1 MSQGASKKPEKNEKK
16 DKGEKHEEK
25 QEKHA
30 KEPEKLSAVQEK
42 LDVLKK
48 RAHLIFRNID
58 CVSLFDR
65 ILKKTPEEVLNT
77 IVESGLRGRGG
88 AGFPTGQKWKAAL
101 GAPGDVKYVICNADE
116 GEPGTF
122 KDRVI
127 LERQPD
133 KIIVGMATCAYV
145 TKATEGYIYM
155 RGEYNFMRELV
166 EKRCLRWNAIFERH
180 KFPFRVHLRSG
191 SGAYICG
198 EETALIESMS
208 GFRGEPRLRPP
219 FPVYSGFQDKP
230 TVINNVE
237 TLAYVTMI
245 MDDGLEFFKS
255 VGKNETMGGKV
266 FSVSG
271 DAAIKGVFE
280 LPLGMTVQEFV
291 DIFGDGDTKAVQVGG
306 FSGLCVPRK
315 NFEKTI
321 IGYRGVQTGGSMIL
335 YNSTRSMY
343 LVLKNYLEFFQEES
357 CGQCAPCRIGCQQLL
372 LGIEAMRQGTK
383 PLTHIEKLRELVG
396 VMGSASK
403 CKLGM
408 SLVNPFNSI
417 TEHFFEEICSKW

>member
-1 MSQGASKKPEKNEKK
+1 MSQDAEKSTAKLSKVEKK
-16 DKGEKHEEK
+16 
-25 QEKHA
+25 
-30 KEPEKLSAVQEK
+30 LN
-42 LDVLKK
+42 LLKK

-58 CVSLFDR
+58 CVKLFNR
-65 ILKKTPEEVLNT
+65 ILKKTPDEILAT
-77 IVESGLRGRGG
+77 ITESGLRGRGG
-88 AGFPTGQKWKAAL
+88 AGFPTGMKWKAAL
-101 GAPGDVKYVICNADE
+101 EAPGAVKYVICNADE

-155 RGEYNFMRELV
+155 RGEYNFMSKEIKACC
-166 EKRCLRWNAIFERH
+166 EKWNDLFE
-180 KFPFRVHLRSG
+180 KKDFPFRVSLRLG

-208 GFRGEPRLRPP
+208 GNRGEPRLRPP
-219 FPVYSGFQDKP
+219 FPVSEGFNDMP
-230 TVINNVE
+230 TVVNNVE

-245 MDDGLEFFKS
+245 MDDGLDFFKS
-255 VGKNETMGGKV
+255 VAKDDSMGGKV

-315 NFEKTI
+315 HFATTI

-372 LGIEAMRQGTK
+372 LGIEAMRQGTR
-383 PLTHIEKLRELVG
+383 PLSHIDKLRELVN
-396 VMGSASK
+396 VMGVASK

-408 SLVNPFNSI
+408 SLANPFNSI

>member
-1 MSQGASKKPEKNEKK
+1 MTQAAAKKSDANAKLTSVEKK
-16 DKGEKHEEK
+16 
-25 QEKHA
+25 
-30 KEPEKLSAVQEK
+30 
-42 LDVLKK
+42 LDALKK
-48 RAHLIFRNID
+48 RAHLIFRDIN
-58 CVSLFDR
+58 CVKLFDN
-65 ILKKTPEEVLNT
+65 ILQKSADEVLE
-77 IVESGLRGRGG
+77 IIKDSGLRGRGG
-88 AGFPTGQKWKAAL
+88 AGFPTGQKWQAAK
-101 GAPGDVKYVICNADE
+101 GAPGAIKYVLCNADE

-155 RGEYNFMRELV
+155 RGEYDFMR
-166 EKRCLRWNAIFERH
+166 NAINECCDKWNTIFA
-180 KFPFRVHLRSG
+180 KKNFNFRVALRSG

-208 GFRGEPRLRPP
+208 GYRGEPRLRPP
-219 FPVYSGFQDKP
+219 FPVFEGYQNMP
-230 TVINNVE
+230 TIVNNVE

-255 VGKNETMGGKV
+255 VGKNDTMGGKV

-321 IGYRGVQTGGSMIL
+321 IGHRGAQTGGSMIL

-383 PLTHIEKLRELVG
+383 PLSHIEKLRELVD
-396 VMGSASK
+396 VMGAASK

-408 SLVNPFNSI
+408 SLVNPFHSI